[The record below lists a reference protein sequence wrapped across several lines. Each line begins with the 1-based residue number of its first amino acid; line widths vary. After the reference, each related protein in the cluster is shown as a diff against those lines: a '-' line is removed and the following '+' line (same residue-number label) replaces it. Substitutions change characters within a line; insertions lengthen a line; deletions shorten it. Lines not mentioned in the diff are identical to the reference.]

1 MSIKRIVVFGDSL
14 LDTGN
19 IIKTLEVP
27 GKPYFEGRFS
37 NGIISTEYLAKMIGK
52 DQCLGEI
59 EHKSYAIGGALTHVP
74 NPTSLLRYHS
84 FPVSDQLTCYENE
97 EGRFKDDDLVVING
111 GANNFM
117 FTVYKEIPYIN
128 VTAKLRVARDL
139 RKIARKAI
147 KMGAKNVLVW
157 NIPDVTRAPAYKD
170 YLSNWVGK
178 FFRSY
183 LQININL
190 QNGLLIKRIADLQIF
205 FPKVNIKLFDFY
217 TLLNDCGDNPD
228 KYGFENVDEACVDS
242 YGGVDSQGNI
252 QCDVEIRGNPDKY
265 LCWDYCHPTTKAH
278 EVIAYGMFK
287 LWKLNK

>member
-1 MSIKRIVVFGDSL
+1 MDINRIVVFGDSL

-27 GKPYFEGRFS
+27 GKPYFDGRFS
-37 NGIISTEYLAKMIGK
+37 NGMVSTEYLAQMIAK
-52 DQCLGEI
+52 DQGLEKVI
-59 EHKSYAIGGALTHVP
+59 HKSYAIGGALTHEA
-74 NPTSLLRYHS
+74 NPTSLLRNHS
-84 FPVSDQLTCYENE
+84 FPVSEQLTRYENE
-97 EGRFKDDDLVVING
+97 EGRFKNDDLIVING

-117 FTVYKEIPYIN
+117 FTIYKEIPYIN

-183 LQININL
+183 LQANINL
-190 QNGLLIKRIADLQIF
+190 QNGLLRKRIADLQVF
-205 FPKVNIKLFDFY
+205 FSNVNIKLFDFY
-217 TLLNDCGDNPD
+217 DLLNDCGDNPS
-228 KYGFENVDEACVDS
+228 KYGFENVTDACIDS
-242 YGGVDSQGNI
+242 YGGADSQGNI
-252 QCDVEIRGNPDKY
+252 QYDVEITGNPDTY
-265 LCWDYCHPTTKAH
+265 LCWDHCHPTTKAH
-278 EVIAYGMFK
+278 KVIADGMYE
-287 LWKLNK
+287 LWKHNI